1 MQNAMNPRYVQ
12 NRLLMFPSKSAFRV
26 RVNTLQVRARFERGL
41 IFILFTL
48 WAVGMSAWTL
58 FSLVGLSYGAGSGM
72 MAAIPVPSSLPTLQS
87 ATIFAVRLLLGF

>member
-1 MQNAMNPRYVQ
+1 MQNAMNPRYAQ
-12 NRLLMFPSKSAFRV
+12 NRLLMFPSKSAL
-26 RVNTLQVRARFERGL
+26 RVNTSQVRARFERGL
-41 IFILFTL
+41 IFILLTL

-58 FSLVGLSYGAGSGM
+58 FSLVGLSYGAGAGK